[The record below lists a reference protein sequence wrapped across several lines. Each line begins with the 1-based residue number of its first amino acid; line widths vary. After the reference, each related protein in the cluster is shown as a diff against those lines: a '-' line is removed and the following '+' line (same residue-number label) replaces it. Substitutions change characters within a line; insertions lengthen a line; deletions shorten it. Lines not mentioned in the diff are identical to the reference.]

1 MGQHQCTYTMFG
13 RVDFKWKVKDVMD
26 YGRKTLFSIH
36 LDCEKDERKWTNSF
50 WAPHNAFPCKDAKKM
65 TTCFLIFLACIK
77 AI

>member
-36 LDCEKDERKWTNSF
+36 LDCEKDERKWTNSLQRCEENDNLLF
-50 WAPHNAFPCKDAKKM
+50 N
-65 TTCFLIFLACIK
+65 FLSMY
-77 AI
+77 

>member
-50 WAPHNAFPCKDAKKM
+50 VGP
-65 TTCFLIFLACIK
+65 T
-77 AI
+77 